1 MQLHFNPLTTRAQ
14 IMRKSMT
21 TAERRLWFDCLK
33 KLPYSFRRQRPIG
46 RFIADFYSPT
56 LKLVI
61 EVDGLTHDSKEAI
74 AYDSERTIFLSGK
87 GLTVLRFTN
96 DDVMNSLESVYLAI
110 NNWITSTQVPPERG
124 DVTQ

>member
-1 MQLHFNPLTTRAQ
+1 MQLHFNPLTIRAQ

-61 EVDGLTHDSKEAI
+61 EVDGLTHDSQEASV
-74 AYDSERTIFLSGK
+74 YDLERTIFLQAQ
-87 GLTVLRFTN
+87 GLAVLRFTN
-96 DDVMNSLESVYLAI
+96 SEVMNSLESVYLAI

-124 DVTQ
+124 DVA